1 MSPTLTRTP
10 PPVAATAPRA
20 RDLVL
25 AALLGLPLLVLV
37 SMAARDPD
45 RVPALTVENGSPYR
59 VTVTVSGPSG
69 GAVVLGAVDR
79 EHESTF
85 TGVLD
90 AGREWVVRFR
100 SAGVD
105 AGTVVVD
112 RADLEAA
119 DWRVRVPEDVAARL
133 APAGV
138 TEAP

>member
-25 AALLGLPLLVLV
+25 AALLGLPLLVFV
-37 SMAARDPD
+37 SLAARDPD
-45 RVPALTVENGSPYR
+45 RVPAFTVDNGSAYR
-59 VTVTVSGPSG
+59 VTVSVSGASG
-69 GAVVLGAVDR
+69 GTVVLGAVDR
-79 EHESTF
+79 EDESTF
-85 TGVLD
+85 AGVLD
-90 AGREWVVRFR
+90 PGEQWVVRFR

-105 AGTVVVD
+105 AGSVTLD
-112 RADLEAA
+112 RAALESAG
-119 DWRVRVPEDVAARL
+119 WRVSVPEDVAARL